1 MQRKSFRRYNL
12 IFGWLSFVISATVY
26 LLTIEP
32 TTSLWDCGEFIAS
45 AYKLEVGHPPGAP
58 LFMIV
63 ARFFSLFAS
72 DVAQVAK
79 MVNAMSALASAF
91 TILFLFWTITHLA
104 RKLLIKNSGD
114 YTAGNIIA
122 IIGSGLVGALA
133 YTFSD
138 TFWFSA
144 VEGEVYATS
153 SLFTALVFWII
164 LKWENIANEKHANR
178 WLILIAYLM
187 GLSIGVHLLNLLAIP
202 AIVFVYY
209 FKKYQPTRKGI
220 ALAFLITII
229 LIGSVMYGII
239 PGLIKMASRFEL
251 FFVNTL
257 GMGFKSGVLI
267 YAALLLASIIAGIYY
282 TRKRHPNSRLNS
294 VLFTAAFFLMG
305 IPLIADSFL
314 LALIITVGV
323 YILVYQFAKNQHV
336 VLNTILV
343 SFAVII
349 LGYSSFSM
357 IVIRSL
363 ADPPMDENNP
373 ETVFSLLSYLN
384 REQYGDRPLF
394 FGHYYNAPIVDMK
407 EGKPTYTQIGDR
419 YEITNHKN
427 EYVYDD
433 RFMTLFP
440 RMYSSNGAHVSVYK
454 DWGNIKGKPIRV
466 RRGNQEPE
474 VINKPTFGENLR
486 FFFTYQ
492 IGHMYMR
499 YFLWNYAGK
508 QNDIQSNGGILKG
521 NWLTGINFLDEAR
534 LGPQDK
540 LPDSLKN
547 HPARNTYYM
556 LPLLLG
562 LLGAFFHF
570 NKDKKDFS
578 VVLLLFIFTGLAIV
592 VYLNQTPNQPRE
604 RDYAYAGSFY
614 AYAIWIGLGVLA
626 LFESLSK
633 VIPKIPASVAVTL
646 VALGL
651 VPGIMAAENW
661 HDHDRSGRYTA
672 RDLAYNYLSTCA
684 PNAILFTVGDNDTF
698 PLWYAQE
705 VEGVRTDVR
714 VVNLMLLNTDWYIEQ
729 MSRKAYE
736 SDPLPF
742 SLTEDKYRQGT
753 RDVVYITDRIKEYT
767 NIDDIMKFVAS
778 DDPKTKLGSSRG
790 EAMDYI
796 PTKKFRLSVDKEKVL
811 ANGTVKPADADK
823 IVDVIEWEV
832 DRRHLG
838 KADMMVLD
846 ILAQNDWERPVYYV
860 STGHSGTLGL
870 EKYFQ
875 LEGYAYRL
883 VPIEG
888 GGTNYLDH
896 GRIDTDIM
904 YDNLMNKG
912 LYRNMNDT
920 TVYLDHFHVRTLSVV
935 RLRNNFN
942 RLADA
947 LIVEGKLDSAVRV
960 LDKIVE
966 ITPHKQVPYDLFM
979 AGISESYYKTGEIDK
994 ANRIVEK
1001 YWQISNEELSYY
1013 LKLEPDLRR
1022 GTDFETRVNL
1032 QVLQELNRITNT
1044 YGQDELNKKIQDDF
1058 NRHIS
1063 TYSTIRQGA
1072 G

>member
-1 MQRKSFRRYNL
+1 MKTFRRYNI
-12 IFGWLSFVISATVY
+12 IFGWLSFLISATVN

-72 DVAQVAK
+72 DVTEVAK
-79 MVNAMSALASAF
+79 MVNAMSGLASAF
-91 TILFLFWTITHLA
+91 TIMFLFWTITHLA
-104 RKLLIKNSGD
+104 RKLVIKEPED
-114 YTAGNIIA
+114 YKTGNIIT

-153 SLFTALVFWII
+153 SLFTAIVFWII
-164 LKWENIANEKHANR
+164 LKWENIADEKHANR
-178 WLILIAYLM
+178 WLILIAYLV

-209 FKKYQPTRKGI
+209 FKKYKPTRKGI
-220 ALAFLITII
+220 TVAFLVTVI
-229 LIGSVMYGII
+229 LLGSIMYGII
-239 PGLIKMASRFEL
+239 PGLVKMASQFEL
-251 FFVNTL
+251 FFVNTIGL
-257 GMGFKSGVLI
+257 GFKSGVLI
-267 YAALLLASIIAGIYY
+267 YAVLLLGSVIAGIYF
-282 TRKRHPNSRLNS
+282 THIKHNNSQLIS
-294 VLFTAAFFLMG
+294 LLFAAAFFLMG
-305 IPLIADSFL
+305 IPLIADSFF
-314 LALIITVGV
+314 LALLISVGV
-323 YILVYQFAKNQHV
+323 YFLVYQFAKNQHV

-394 FGHYYNAPIVDMK
+394 YGHYYNAPIVDVK

-440 RMYSSNGAHVSVYK
+440 RMYSSDGSHVNIYE
-454 DWGNIKGKPIRV
+454 DWANIKGKPIRV

-492 IGHMYMR
+492 IGHMYIR
-499 YFLWNYAGK
+499 YFLWNFVGR

-521 NWLTGINFLDEAR
+521 NWITGINFLDEAR

-556 LPLLLG
+556 FPLLLG
-562 LLGAFFHF
+562 LFGGVFHF
-570 NKDKKDFS
+570 NKNKKDFS
-578 VVLLLFIFTGLAIV
+578 VVMLLFLFTGLAIV
-592 VYLNQTPNQPRE
+592 IYLNQTPNQPRE

-614 AYAIWIGLGVLA
+614 AFTIWIGLGVLA
-626 LFESLSK
+626 LIESLPK
-633 VIPKIPASVAVTL
+633 LLGKTPRAVIITMVTI
-646 VALGL
+646 AL
-651 VPGIMAAENW
+651 VPGIMATENW

-672 RDLAYNYLSTCA
+672 RDLAYNYLTTCA

-705 VEGVRTDVR
+705 VEGIRTDVR

-736 SDPLPF
+736 SEPLPF
-742 SLTEDKYRQGT
+742 SLTEDQYRQGT
-753 RDVVYITDRIKEYT
+753 RDVVYITDRIKDFT
-767 NIDDIMKFVAS
+767 NIDDIMRFVAS
-778 DDPKTKLGSSRG
+778 DDPKTKLGSARG
-790 EAMDYI
+790 GAVDYI
-796 PTKKFRLSVDKEKVL
+796 PTKKFRLTVEKETVL
-811 ANGTVKPADADK
+811 QNGTVKPEDANK
-823 IVDVIEWEV
+823 IVDVIEWEMN
-832 DRRHLG
+832 RRHLG
-838 KADMMVLD
+838 KADLMVLD
-846 ILAQNDWERPVYYV
+846 LLAQNNWERPVYFV

-904 YDNLMNKG
+904 YDNLMNNY
-912 LYRNMNDT
+912 LYRNMQDT

-947 LIVEGKLDSAVRV
+947 LIEEGKLDSATLV

-966 ITPHKQVPYDLFM
+966 ITPHTQVPYDLFM
-979 AGISESYYKTGEIDK
+979 VGISESYYKAGQQEK
-994 ANRIVEK
+994 ANAIVEK
-1001 YWQISNEELSYY
+1001 YWKIADEELDYY
-1013 LKLEPDLRR
+1013 MKLEPDLRR
-1022 GTDFETRVNL
+1022 GTDYETRVNL
-1032 QVLQELNRITNT
+1032 QVLQELNRLTKT
-1044 YGQDELNKKIQDDF
+1044 YGQDELNEKIQNDF
-1058 NRHIS
+1058 NQHIS
-1063 TYSTIRQGA
+1063 TYSTLRQGV